1 MKIVKQ
7 REQIVYEEFST
18 TRRGLRIVFSCID
31 SWQAGAASLGL
42 NVCRTNKK
50 GPLKV
55 TRWNVGGMEV
65 SISLWSNT
73 KENFLFVFA
82 RFSLRHQTYSFLL
95 IYFMLLNPFR
105 SGVFHFY
112 FYFSSPQPTYFFS
125 LMTFY
130 EPHLALSNTKSGI
143 WFPLKMIFNWNF
155 LCRMVSF
162 RYRQVRLLVE
172 STSSWIFH
180 AYVFISPAENHVRP
194 CDAYNERSMT
204 FHLAGCAN
212 IPILS
217 AAQPYVRHLAT
228 DVKIFRKLAV

>member
-7 REQIVYEEFST
+7 REQIVYEVFST

-65 SISLWSNT
+65 TISLWSNT

-82 RFSLRHQTYSFLL
+82 RFSLRHQTYSFPL

-112 FYFSSPQPTYFFS
+112 FYFSSPQPTYFFLLDDVLRAPS
-125 LMTFY
+125 RLIQY
-130 EPHLALSNTKSGI
+130 EKRYLISFENDFQLKLSMSNGF
-143 WFPLKMIFNWNF
+143 FPLQASATFSRVDIVMDISR
-155 LCRMVSF
+155 LCVHLTCGKSRSP
-162 RYRQVRLLVE
+162 VRCL
-172 STSSWIFH
+172 
-180 AYVFISPAENHVRP
+180 
-194 CDAYNERSMT
+194 
-204 FHLAGCAN
+204 
-212 IPILS
+212 
-217 AAQPYVRHLAT
+217 
-228 DVKIFRKLAV
+228 